1 MAIPT
6 NGIQLVRIAGAVF
19 NQRLS
24 ASDYSEILAANKT
37 AAELDAWANSA
48 VAAEFKNKTTTDVA
62 KTLLTNVGLSSVAGL
77 ENWVVGQLNAGGGL
91 AKAGQTILTMLNDYS
106 NLTSDPIY
114 GESASTFNTKVT
126 ASQTQSQTAGTA
138 TGTYAAVSTAIPAS
152 SPVLTTGVDNGSSF
166 TGGAGDDTFSATNL
180 TLTSGD
186 SLVGGSGTDT
196 LNISTTLPATLGGGV
211 RTATIE
217 NLSITATVGDASL
230 DTTGFS
236 GVAKVTNSGS
246 TANVTYTALA
256 AIPAVEVIGTSSNT
270 VVTMAA
276 AAVAGVADSATITL
290 NSVGTTTGSTATV
303 TMNGI
308 ETLNVVTSGSASGS
322 TTTAVTLVDTELT
335 TLNITGDV
343 AAVLA
348 ATLSGASATVT
359 GTITSDAGAHDI
371 AITAPATSK
380 MSVNMQ
386 GGNDTVRIDTI
397 AAIHTIAGGEG
408 TDTLRTSTAIS
419 ATTGANISG
428 FESVRLSAGNA
439 VVLSTTNN
447 TVAAVRFDATGGS
460 FTGLAS
466 GATVT
471 IPTGGAVTVANAAWT
486 AGTTDNTTVS
496 VGASTTAAGTTVAA
510 TTLTSTGLETV
521 AINNLALSNNTDA
534 RTVGI
539 VDTTA
544 TTGSV
549 KTLTVT
555 GSQAN
560 IVTASGTLA
569 LTAVDLSGVTG
580 NATFTGQTVSTAG
593 VAITGGAGNDV
604 LAGSTGADTIS
615 GGLGN
620 DSLTGGAGTDSL
632 VGGGGTDTMAGGTGA
647 DVMTGG
653 TGVDTYQFTANTTL
667 LPQSTSAAS
676 DRITNFTS
684 GQDKLDTGAV
694 AFLGNFTN
702 IQSALAAN
710 AVAGVAAN
718 SAAYVTGENNLYVFT
733 AAGANLNAND
743 LVIKL
748 DGVATLS
755 TADLLLGSQ
764 AGGNTIAFG
773 TTLTTGSTVTVN
785 STTATG
791 LTSTTTFTTNFDDAV
806 TATTGNIKLS
816 TLVGNLGVDTI
827 TLSALTNSPAYSI
840 TAADL
845 VNITGFESLVL
856 PNAFAASTVT
866 LNAANVAA
874 STTFTVNGAAN
885 LGVDSVGSAVASALT
900 ISAANVVTATSAV
913 SIVGGAGSDALTGG
927 AGNDTIT
934 GGTGNDTIAGGA
946 GNDSIDGGDG
956 NDTITTTAGGADT
969 LLGGAGNDAITVS
982 TAASSVDGGT
992 GNDTITVDTTALA
1005 LGSTFKGGD
1014 GVGDTLTFSATGAM
1028 TLTTAAATT
1037 TTGSVTGIETI
1048 NLVSGGVLVSL
1059 TPDQAVAVN
1068 LTTDATVNTNQLANA
1083 SAFAVTVT
1091 PAELTDGLTLSG
1103 AGTGGFTSTAPI
1115 TGTITNTS
1123 AGTVAVAVGATGTVN
1138 STTAITVNAAALN
1151 GVLAVQNIGNFT
1163 ITGVGTLAS
1172 TITEASTHV
1181 GGTLNV
1187 TTAGT
1192 GAVTINQDAAGTGA
1206 VTITAAG
1213 TGPLTVNTTAA
1224 HASTTITGVPSS
1236 ATGVVTV
1243 AGAGAATIS
1252 TSATGT
1258 HTIVGGSGADTISA
1272 GSGIDEI
1279 TGGQG
1284 GDRITVSG
1292 SDVLHY
1298 NPTADT
1304 GVALG
1309 FTAGA
1314 VPVSGTI
1321 LNVSAMDVI
1330 TGYGV
1335 GVQLDLA
1342 NNGNTAITFGTTLV
1356 RNGGTLADGSQGL
1369 IVGTYSSSANT
1380 FTIATS
1386 GTDSMY
1392 VYDDTGTQNAAT
1404 QFRGIILVGY
1414 LDGAANDTGAATGVT
1429 AVAG

>member
-106 NLTSDPIY
+106 NMTSDPIY
-114 GESASTFNTKVT
+114 GTSASTFNTKVT

-138 TGTYAAVSTAIPAS
+138 TGTYEAVSTAIPAS

-211 RTATIE
+211 RAASIE

-276 AAVAGVADSATITL
+276 AAVAGLADSATITL

-348 ATLSGASATVT
+348 TTLSGASATVT

-510 TTLTSTGLETV
+510 TTLTSTGLETIT
-521 AINNLALSNNTDA
+521 INNLALSNNTDA

-555 GSQAN
+555 GAQAN

-593 VAITGGAGNDV
+593 VAITGGTGNDV

-620 DSLTGGAGTDSL
+620 DSLTGGAGADSL
-632 VGGGGTDTMAGGTGA
+632 VGGNGTDTMAGGTGA

-856 PNAFAASTVT
+856 PNAVAASTVT

-874 STTFTVNGAAN
+874 NTTFTVNGAAN

-992 GNDTITVDTTALA
+992 GNDTITVDTFTMAQ
-1005 LGSTFKGGD
+1005 GSTFKGGD
-1014 GVGDTLTFSATGAM
+1014 GVGDTLTFSTAGAI
-1028 TLTTAAATT
+1028 TLTTVAAVAGTS
-1037 TTGSVTGIETI
+1037 GMISGIETI
-1048 NLVSGGVLVSL
+1048 NVVGGNTLTI
-1059 TPDQAVAVN
+1059 TPDQALTVAFDATGAGNTVVGTGSTIT
-1068 LTTDATVNTNQLANA
+1068 LTHADLTDTLTLQGTSSFTDAAL
-1083 SAFAVTVT
+1083 
-1091 PAELTDGLTLSG
+1091 
-1103 AGTGGFTSTAPI
+1103 I
-1115 TGTITNTS
+1115 TGIITNT
-1123 AGTVAVAVGATGTVN
+1123 ATGTVSVAVGATGTVN

-1151 GVLAVQNIGNFT
+1151 GVLNVQNIGNFT

-1224 HASTTITGVPSS
+1224 HASTTISGVPS
-1236 ATGVVTV
+1236 GGLVTV
-1243 AGAGAATIS
+1243 TGAGPTTIS

-1258 HTIVGGSGADTISA
+1258 HTIVGGSGADTISG
-1272 GSGIDEI
+1272 GSGIDEF
-1279 TGGQG
+1279 TGGLG
-1284 GDRITVSG
+1284 ADRYTVSG
-1292 SDVLHY
+1292 ADVIHVLAATHTGPAIGF
-1298 NPTADT
+1298 NFNTVAPANGTVINVAGLDT
-1304 GVALG
+1304 
-1309 FTAGA
+1309 
-1314 VPVSGTI
+1314 
-1321 LNVSAMDVI
+1321 I
-1330 TGYGV
+1330 TGYTTS
-1335 GVQLDLA
+1335 VQIDLA
-1342 NNGNTAITFGTTLV
+1342 NNNETPITLSTTLL
-1356 RNGGTLADGSQGL
+1356 RNGDLLGTANGQTGVQGL
-1369 IVGTYSSSANT
+1369 ILGTYSSTANT

-1386 GTDSMY
+1386 GTDSLY
-1392 VYDDTGTQNAAT
+1392 FFDSNGTADAGT
-1404 QFRGIILVGY
+1404 IRGIVLVGY
-1414 LDGAANDTGAATGVT
+1414 VDGAGNDTGAASGLIG
-1429 AVAG
+1429 VAG